1 MMEKKYQLVAWTKN
15 ITDNENA
22 RLYVIPSV
30 KNDLIEPLITEV
42 TKCRKLEEKDGGYI
56 SLDLARRFIRAYE
69 KSARLEILTGN
80 IGDAIRFLLLAA
92 DYCILEDDRNWV
104 YYDTDLGS
112 YSYFCGA
119 LSNEFVYYCEKAI
132 SLARKFGFEYIL
144 EEQKSKRTLKL
155 YREHTHEGRDLK
167 RHQALIKKLRPQNGS
182 FCGQNTK
189 NASQLSERHFG
200 EVPSGI
206 EPL

>member
-1 MMEKKYQLVAWTKN
+1 MMGKKYQLVAWTKN

-42 TKCRKLEEKDGGYI
+42 NKCRKLEEKDGGYI

-104 YYDTDLGS
+104 YYDTDLGN
-112 YSYFCGA
+112 YSYYCGELRNEFIRYCEEA
-119 LSNEFVYYCEKAI
+119 LS
-132 SLARKFGFEYIL
+132 LAHKYGFEQIL
-144 EEQKSKRTLKL
+144 DEKNPKRTLEYYWEQTK
-155 YREHTHEGRDLK
+155 EERDLK
-167 RHQALIKKLRPQNGS
+167 RHLKKM
-182 FCGQNTK
+182 
-189 NASQLSERHFG
+189 AAW
-200 EVPSGI
+200 
-206 EPL
+206 